1 MKFLFPL
8 PCILYFNSIN
18 SKTENSK
25 RVRKKRCNERKCIWR
40 PLSQHLQYLVSFLRS
55 NYLVLSSSLSKDPIR
70 CYYKED
76 DWWWRR
82 RDKLGWEHFSEGLDM
97 TLVISWFSGIKSLVR
112 PRTLLNSRRLEEESF
127 RQALISTP
135 DRRWCWVLWLIQF
148 SLGKY
153 LFRTVHYQQ

>member
-8 PCILYFNSIN
+8 PCILYFNSMN
-18 SKTENSK
+18 SKLENSK
-25 RVRKKRCNERKCIWR
+25 RVKKKRCNERKCIWR
-40 PLSQHLQYLVSFLRS
+40 PFYHHTQ
-55 NYLVLSSSLSKDPIR
+55 NWVLSSSLSKDPIR

-82 RDKLGWEHFSEGLDM
+82 RDKRGWEHFSEGLDM

-153 LFRTVHYQQ
+153 LFGTVHYQQ